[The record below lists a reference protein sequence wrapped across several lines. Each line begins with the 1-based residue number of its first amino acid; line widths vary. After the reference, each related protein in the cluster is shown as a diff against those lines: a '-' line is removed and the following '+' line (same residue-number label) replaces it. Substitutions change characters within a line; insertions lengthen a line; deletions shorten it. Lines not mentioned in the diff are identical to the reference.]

1 MFFHLSCA
9 LNELLWKTVGSCR
22 KPRNACAVPMDV
34 LEISKSELWK
44 NESTMKNFIC
54 TL

>member
-1 MFFHLSCA
+1 MFFHLSSA
-9 LNELLWKTVGSCR
+9 SNELRWKTVGSCR
-22 KPRNACAVPMDV
+22 KPRNAYAVPMDV

-44 NESTMKNFIC
+44 NEITMKTFVC